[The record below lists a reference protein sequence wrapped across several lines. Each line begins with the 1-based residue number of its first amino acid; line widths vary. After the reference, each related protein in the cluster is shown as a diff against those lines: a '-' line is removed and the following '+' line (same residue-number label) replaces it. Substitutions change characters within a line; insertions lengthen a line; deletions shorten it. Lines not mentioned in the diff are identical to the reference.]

1 MKVLLW
7 GAGAHGRVI
16 HDLAEACGYSDIAFV
31 DDQPRAE
38 RVCGCPVLL
47 PDDHRITDYRHFIVS
62 VGDNRVRARCLEAG
76 LQRGLEPTMLIHPSA
91 VISRSAVV
99 GRGTIVLPLVAVGSG
114 VAIGENCIL
123 NTACVVEHDSQLS
136 NHVHISPGAIIG
148 GEVTV
153 EAFAHVGM
161 GARVLSRL
169 GIGCGSV
176 LGAGAVAVKDVAA
189 GWIVTGIPAQ
199 PRREIGREIGRELG
213 Q

>member
-16 HDLAEACGYSDIAFV
+16 HDLADACGYSDIAFV
-31 DDQPRAE
+31 DDQASAE
-38 RVCGCPVLL
+38 RVCGCRVLM
-47 PDDHRITDYRHFIVS
+47 PDDHRIGDYRHFIVS
-62 VGDNRVRARCLEAG
+62 VGDNQLRARCFEAG
-76 LQRGLEPTMLIHPSA
+76 LQRGLEPAVLIHPSA
-91 VISRSAVV
+91 VISRSAIL
-99 GRGTIVLPLVAVGSG
+99 GRGTMVLPLVVVGSG
-114 VAIGENCIL
+114 VAVGENCVL
-123 NTACVVEHDSQLS
+123 NTACVVEHDSRVS

-169 GIGCGSV
+169 GVGSGSV

-199 PRREIGREIGRELG
+199 PRREIGRGIG

>member
-16 HDLAEACGYSDIAFV
+16 HDLAGACGYSHIAFI
-31 DDQPRAE
+31 DDQPPAE

-47 PDDHRITDYRHFIVS
+47 PGDHRIGDYRHFVVS
-62 VGDNRVRARCLEAG
+62 VGDNRLRARLFEAG
-76 LQRGLEPTMLIHPSA
+76 LARGLEPAVLIHPSA
-91 VISRSAVV
+91 VISRSAILR
-99 GRGTIVLPLVAVGSG
+99 RGTIVLPLVAVGSG

-123 NTACVVEHDSQLS
+123 NTACVVEHDSRLS

-169 GIGCGSV
+169 GVGSGAI

-199 PRREIGREIGRELG
+199 PRREIAREIR